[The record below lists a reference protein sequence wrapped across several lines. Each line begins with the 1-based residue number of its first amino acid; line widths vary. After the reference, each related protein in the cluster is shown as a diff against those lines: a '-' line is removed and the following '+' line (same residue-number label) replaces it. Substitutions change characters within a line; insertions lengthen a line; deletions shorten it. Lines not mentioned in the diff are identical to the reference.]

1 MLHRVGTRASCA
13 LAVLILVAGVATPRN
28 LLAQSTSADWELTG
42 FTGPVSR
49 VTSVAG
55 GILHADRTD
64 ADGLWRSVDGGDSWR
79 EISVPSLTREVLV
92 DPMDPSIMYAVGRK
106 TSKTT
111 DGGATW
117 TKLVTNGLRE
127 VGDLEQPW
135 QVQLSKADPRLLYM
149 HPKGRPAS
157 SLIRSHDGGLT
168 WEEAVKE
175 RGSSADCTLY
185 IPVFRPH
192 PADPARILRVAG
204 CWPLSDEVGQVY
216 VSDDQGS
223 TWTYRGKASMD
234 GLFTGIDELVGWE
247 GTMPNRFYA
256 TTRHTEPYKEGLP
269 IRGLGRSLFRSD
281 DEGRTWS
288 LLLTTVQPGM
298 EEQAPSITGL
308 AYDPARPDVVYLS
321 SATGVRLSTDAGQT
335 WSTLARQ
342 DLPTITR
349 IVLGK
354 DGRTLYAATEAGLFR
369 LRLVD

>member
-1 MLHRVGTRASCA
+1 MLHRVVTGVSCA
-13 LAVLILVAGVATPRN
+13 LAALILVAGVSTPRT
-28 LLAQSTSADWELTG
+28 LLAQSASADWELTG

-55 GILHADRTD
+55 GILHADRRD
-64 ADGLWRSVDGGDSWR
+64 ANGLWRSDDAGDSWR
-79 EISVPSLTREVLV
+79 EISVPSLTTEVLV
-92 DPMDPSIMYAVGRK
+92 DPIDPSIMYAIGWK

-127 VGDLEQPW
+127 VRDLEQPW
-135 QVQLSKADPRLLYM
+135 QAQLSPADPRLLYL
-149 HPKGRPAS
+149 HPNGRPAS

-168 WEEAVKE
+168 WEEAAKE

-192 PADPARILRVAG
+192 PVDPARILRVAG
-204 CWPLSDEVGQVY
+204 CWLLSDEVGEVY

-223 TWTYRGKASMD
+223 TWTYRGKLGID
-234 GLFTGIDELVGWE
+234 GLFTGIDMLVGWE
-247 GTMPNRFYA
+247 GTMPSRLYA
-256 TTRHTEPYKEGLP
+256 TTRHTELYKEGMP

-288 LLLTTVQPGM
+288 LLLTSVQPGLT
-298 EEQAPSITGL
+298 ETVPSITGL

-335 WSTLARQ
+335 WSTLGRQ
-342 DLPTITR
+342 DLPTITS
-349 IVLGK
+349 IVRGK

-369 LRLVD
+369 LRLGN